1 MTEQNVQNRN
11 GAAEQYEE
19 PRADESIIAEASHSG
34 GADAAAASVEAVF
47 DNQSGALPAEATP
60 EQVIAQMQVELEAE
74 RTRYNELFDK
84 FQRSAAEFQNT
95 RRRQEKQ
102 TSDAIDRA
110 STQVVRKLLPVIDDL
125 DLAFE
130 SVPAFFTE
138 DQAAWVEGFRQIQ
151 RKLQGLLEDEGVKPI
166 PNDGE
171 FDPTHHEAVSSEP
184 NDGVPSGHIIATLRV
199 GYEQRGHILRPALV
213 RVAA

>member
-1 MTEQNVQNRN
+1 MTEQNLQNQN
-11 GAAEQYEE
+11 GAAKQFEE
-19 PRADESIIAEASHSG
+19 PRADASIIAEATASG
-34 GADAAAASVEAVF
+34 GANAAGAGVPAEF
-47 DNQSGALPAEATP
+47 DDQSGALLAEATP

-102 TSDAIDRA
+102 TSEAIERA
-110 STQVVRKLLPVIDDL
+110 STHVVRKLLPVIDDL

-130 SVPAFFTE
+130 RVPASLTE
-138 DQAAWVEGFRQIQ
+138 DQAAWVDGFRQIQ
-151 RKLQGLLEDEGVKPI
+151 RKLHGLLDDEGVKPI
-166 PNDGE
+166 PSDGA

-184 NDGVPSGHIIATLRV
+184 NDGVPSGRIIATLRV
-199 GYEQRGHILRPALV
+199 GYEQRGQILRPALV
-213 RVAA
+213 RVSA